1 MRESVERRHLFNL
14 VIRETGSEDTAYLAR
29 WKVVVSRS
37 GIVDVEKVEESSA
50 TEANTPTG
58 KQA

>member
-1 MRESVERRHLFNL
+1 MLFRSRRHLFNL
-14 VIRETGSEDTAYLAR
+14 IIRETGSEDTPYLAR

-50 TEANTPTG
+50 VETKKPVG
-58 KQA
+58 K